1 MKIKDTLT
9 KAFNELFHAH
19 EYGFHHRADCL
30 VDKWRDGNHV
40 IRFGQLQFELVMELN
55 DMPIRL
61 HVNYD
66 VGIVRINL
74 FGALGNQMPQ
84 QRGRL
89 RIFGNVHAGDFN
101 GLGLALALRF

>member
-1 MKIKDTLT
+1 MPQNSALS

-19 EYGFHHRADCL
+19 KYGFHHRADCL

-55 DMPIRL
+55 GVSIRL

-84 QRGRL
+84 QRGRIL
-89 RIFGNVHAGDFN
+89 GHVHAGDFN
-101 GLGLALALRF
+101 GLGLALVLRF